1 MTNHTTKDRSKN
13 QYQIGI
19 IISIVAMLLYG
30 YALYNAVRMHKT
42 NSIYINGGIMVAWFL
57 LALYWLR
64 QLGIHNKKKYLEQ
77 QKQEKEQESSQ
88 D

>member
-1 MTNHTTKDRSKN
+1 MTNHKTKDRNKN

-30 YALYNAVRMHKT
+30 YALYNSVRMHKT
-42 NSIYINGGIMVAWFL
+42 SSIYINGGITFAWFL

-64 QLGIHNKKKYLEQ
+64 QLGIHNKKKYLDEQ
-77 QKQEKEQESSQ
+77 NQEKDQ
-88 D
+88 DLS

>member
-1 MTNHTTKDRSKN
+1 MTNHNNKDRSKN
-13 QYQIGI
+13 RYQIGI

-42 NSIYINGGIMVAWFL
+42 SSIYINGGITFAWFL

-64 QLGIHNKKKYLEQ
+64 QLGIHNKKKFLEE
-77 QKQEKEQESSQ
+77 KNQEKEQDPS
-88 D
+88 